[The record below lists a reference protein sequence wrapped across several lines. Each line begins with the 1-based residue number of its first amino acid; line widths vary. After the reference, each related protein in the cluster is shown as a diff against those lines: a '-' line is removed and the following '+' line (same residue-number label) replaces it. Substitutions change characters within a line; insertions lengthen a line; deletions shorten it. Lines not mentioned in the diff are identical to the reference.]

1 MVECAFL
8 FGERTCLPA
17 SGKIYGLF
25 SCVAP
30 FFFLRTCVRIY
41 FYAPLVVLYV
51 CVEVANRILY
61 RADIVRCDL
70 ISNKIAGII

>member
-1 MVECAFL
+1 MAKCVFL
-8 FGERTCLPA
+8 SGERTCLPA

-30 FFFLRTCVRIY
+30 FFAHMRPHTLLCTTCRRRVREVRIR
-41 FYAPLVVLYV
+41 F
-51 CVEVANRILY
+51 N